1 MASNLPYSHPYP
13 PIQVQPRC
21 LPREFG
27 ACPQENWDFGCSMS
41 YCGFCWHDCKLN
53 NPVFMTFFEKST
65 EFMVIDLEKNISFPA
80 EPLLGGLGASP
91 TEHWDFLVLYDSI
104 WSHSAAMTVN
114 STIQFF
120 MNFLREKILSS
131 WSSIWKKYSR
141 CIARGFGTCFPIK
154 LWFLGAVW

>member
-80 EPLLGGLGASP
+80 DALLGGLGASP
-91 TEHWDFLVLYDSI
+91 TENWDFLVLYDSI

-131 WSSIWKKYSR
+131 WSSIWKN
-141 CIARGFGTCFPIK
+141 IAGVLLEG
-154 LWFLGAVW
+154 LGHASQ